1 MHQDVDQRP
10 ELVAIWIKR
19 AKRGVM
25 DSVQSATAITGRGLL
40 GNANQGGRRQVTIIE
55 EAAWRE
61 AQRALGVNVPP
72 AARRANLL
80 VRGVS
85 LEATAGRTLRVGHV
99 LIRVW
104 GETRPCYQMD
114 EAEPG
119 LRRALEPHWQAGV
132 SGEILQGGELH
143 VGDAVEWVDDA
154 QSVLRLA

>member
-1 MHQDVDQRP
+1 MHQDMDQRP

-19 AKRGVM
+19 ARRGVM

-55 EAAWRE
+55 EAAWRD

-85 LEATAGRTLRVGHV
+85 LEASRGRILRIGNV
-99 LIRVW
+99 LVRVW

-119 LRRALEPHWQAGV
+119 LRQALEPHWRAGV

-154 QSVLRLA
+154 QTVLRLA